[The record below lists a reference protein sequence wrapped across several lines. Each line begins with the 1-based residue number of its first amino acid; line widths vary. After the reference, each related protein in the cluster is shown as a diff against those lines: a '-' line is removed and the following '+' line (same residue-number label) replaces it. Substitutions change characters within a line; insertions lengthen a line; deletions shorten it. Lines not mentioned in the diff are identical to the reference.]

1 MKNCLYE
8 HASAGYTDKLDI
20 RERIKSSGL
29 GVMADYELV
38 AAVLGS
44 GLKGKDVRTLSKE
57 LLQALDL
64 SAGVPEPEYFA
75 VLRGIGQARA
85 CRLSAALELGRRFY
99 GHRGQRISCPQDAWQ
114 LVRHFDD
121 RKQER
126 FLCCLLNGANDVL
139 DVRLITLGLVNRTI
153 IHPREIFAEAVA
165 ARACAVIVA
174 HNHPSGRLEPSQED
188 RDITERLRAAGELL
202 GISLLDHLIFSQVGF
217 VSLVETGVLQG
228 KAQ

>member
-1 MKNCLYE
+1 MKSCLYE
-8 HASAGYTDKLDI
+8 HANSSYLDKIDI
-20 RERIKSSGL
+20 RERINASGL
-29 GVMADYELV
+29 GVMADFELV

-44 GLKGKDVRTLSKE
+44 GLKGKDVRALSKE
-57 LLQALDL
+57 LLQTLDL
-64 SAGVPEPEYFA
+64 SAGVPEPESFA
-75 VLRGIGQARA
+75 GLRGIGQARA

-99 GHRGQRISCPQDAWQ
+99 GHRSQRISCPQDAWQ

-121 RKQER
+121 RKQEH

-153 IHPREIFAEAVA
+153 IHPREIFAQAVA

-174 HNHPSGRLEPSQED
+174 HNHPSGRLDPSPED

-202 GISLLDHLIFSQVGF
+202 GISLLDHLIFSQEGF
-217 VSLVETGVLQG
+217 ISLVETGVLE
-228 KAQ
+228 ANA

>member
-8 HASAGYTDKLDI
+8 HTPSGYLDKIDI
-20 RERIKSSGL
+20 RERINASGL

-44 GLKGKDVRTLSKE
+44 GMKGKDVRSLSRE

-64 SAGVPEPEYFA
+64 SGGVPEPGSFA
-75 VLRGIGQARA
+75 GLRGIGQARA

-114 LVRHFDD
+114 LIRHFDD
-121 RKQER
+121 RKQEH

-139 DVRLITLGLVNRTI
+139 DVRLITLGLVNKTI

-174 HNHPSGRLEPSQED
+174 HNHPSGRLDPSPED

-202 GISLLDHLIFSQVGF
+202 GIHLLDHLIFSQEGF
-217 VSLVETGVLQG
+217 ISLVETGVLEA
-228 KAQ
+228 KA